1 MAFNN
6 TVPYTIDGT
15 IDTNT
20 NLITFV
26 VSRYNLDR
34 STNLYDDLQ
43 WTEQFSIPAG
53 DVAYKRNT
61 DQVFIVQNSNQD
73 QFSIYQGWYDV
84 QADVHYSS
92 ITVALD
98 NMVDALVAQ
107 NTGGGGGGSTD
118 LYYDRTEAQAI
129 TLIGAQTLEVGALYR
144 ITLDGTSSGTNG
156 DILYVRAIA
165 VDVFDTTMGYL
176 DNTNSVYG
184 TVQGV
189 FDGSGFA
196 FTAADP
202 TLTATDAVQQ
212 YKFDASVDELQLD
225 WNDSPPIYGIVEI
238 AITGAE
244 DLETITGGF
253 EGMELTIF
261 VTGGTANA
269 LNVLDTGNI
278 YIDTFVYT
286 APIPIADN
294 NLSYMKLKKRG
305 SDWIQIGY
313 VQ

>member
-34 STNLYDDLQ
+34 TTNLYDDLQ

-84 QADVHYSS
+84 QANVHYSS

-107 NTGGGGGGSTD
+107 NTGGGGGT
-118 LYYDRTEAQAI
+118 LYYDLTEAAAI
-129 TLIGAQTLEVGALYR
+129 TALGGSGVVTGALYR
-144 ITLDGTSSGTNG
+144 ITLDGTSGGNTG
-156 DILYVRAIA
+156 DILFVKALDSFY
-165 VDVFDTTMGYL
+165 FDTKMGYY
-176 DNTNSVYG
+176 DDTNGVLG

-189 FDGSGFA
+189 FNGSGFA

-202 TLTATDAVQQ
+202 TLTADTVTGYQFDGTTDTLNIYGYQ
-212 YKFDASVDELQLD
+212 FT
-225 WNDSPPIYGIVEI
+225 PIYGIVEI
-238 AITGAE
+238 GITASE

-261 VTGGTANA
+261 VTGGGANSLA
-269 LNVLDTGNI
+269 VLDGASIKIPGGQFNI
-278 YIDTFVYT
+278 L
-286 APIPIADN
+286 DN
-294 NLSYMKLKKRG
+294 NMSFLKLKKRG
-305 SDWIQIGY
+305 SEWLQIGSGTF
-313 VQ
+313 

>member
-107 NTGGGGGGSTD
+107 NTGGGGSTD
-118 LYYDRTEAQAI
+118 LYYDLAEAQA
-129 TLIGAQTLEVGALYR
+129 TALLGSSGVVIGAMYR
-144 ITLDGTSSGTNG
+144 ITLSGSSSGNNG
-156 DILYVRAIA
+156 DLIFVKALDSYY
-165 VDVFDTTMGYL
+165 FDTTMGYY
-176 DNTNSVYG
+176 DINTSAIG
-184 TVQGV
+184 TVQGI
-189 FDGSGFA
+189 FDGTGFA

-202 TLTATDAVQQ
+202 TLTTN
-212 YKFDASVDELQLD
+212 
-225 WNDSPPIYGIVEI
+225 NDVRYVYNGSNDTLTIGTTPIYGIVEI

>member
-53 DVAYKRNT
+53 AVGYKRNT
-61 DQVFIVQNSNQD
+61 DQVFIVQNTDQD

-107 NTGGGGGGSTD
+107 NTGGGGGGTTD
-118 LYYDRTEAQAI
+118 LYYDLAEAQA
-129 TLIGAQTLEVGALYR
+129 TALLGSSGVVIGAMYR
-144 ITLDGTSSGTNG
+144 ITLSGSSSGNNG
-156 DILYVRAIA
+156 DLIFVKALDSYY
-165 VDVFDTTMGYL
+165 FDTTMGYY
-176 DNTNSVYG
+176 DINTSAIG
-184 TVQGV
+184 TVQGI
-189 FDGSGFA
+189 FDGTGFA

-202 TLTATDAVQQ
+202 TLTTT
-212 YKFDASVDELQLD
+212 
-225 WNDSPPIYGIVEI
+225 NDVRYVYNGSNDTLTIGTTAIYGIVEI
-238 AITGAE
+238 PITGAE

>member
-53 DVAYKRNT
+53 AVGYKRNT
-61 DQVFIVQNSNQD
+61 DQVFIVQNTDQD

-107 NTGGGGGGSTD
+107 NTGGGGGGTTD
-118 LYYDRTEAQAI
+118 LYYDKTEAQAI
-129 TLIGAQTLEVGALYR
+129 TAIAAQTLEVGALYR

-156 DILYVRAIA
+156 DVIYVKALFTDFFA
-165 VDVFDTTMGYL
+165 QEMSYL
-176 DNTNSVYG
+176 DNTNLVLG
-184 TVQGV
+184 QIQGV
-189 FDGSGFA
+189 FNGSGFA

-202 TLTATDAVQQ
+202 TLTASGNVQ
-212 YKFDASVDELQLD
+212 YKFNASVDELKLD

-238 AITGAE
+238 AITGSE

-261 VTGGTANA
+261 VTGGGANQVTVV
-269 LNVLDTGNI
+269 NTGNI
-278 YIDTFVYT
+278 KMAASYAGAIYLEDNNETFV
-286 APIPIADN
+286 
-294 NLSYMKLKKRG
+294 KLKKRG
-305 SDWIQIGY
+305 SNWILLTEYQL
-313 VQ
+313 

>member
-53 DVAYKRNT
+53 AVGYKRNT
-61 DQVFIVQNSNQD
+61 DQVFIVQNTDQD

-107 NTGGGGGGSTD
+107 NTGGGGTTD
-118 LYYDRTEAQAI
+118 LYYDLAEAQA
-129 TLIGAQTLEVGALYR
+129 TALLGSSGVVIGAMYR
-144 ITLDGTSSGTNG
+144 ITLSGSSSGNNG
-156 DILYVRAIA
+156 DLIFVKALDSYY
-165 VDVFDTTMGYL
+165 FDTTMGYY
-176 DNTNSVYG
+176 DINTSAIG
-184 TVQGV
+184 TVQGI
-189 FDGSGFA
+189 FDGTGFA

-202 TLTATDAVQQ
+202 TLTTT
-212 YKFDASVDELQLD
+212 
-225 WNDSPPIYGIVEI
+225 NDVRYVYNGSNDTLTIGTTPIYGIVEI

>member
-34 STNLYDDLQ
+34 RTNLYDDLQ

-53 DVAYKRNT
+53 AVVYKRDT
-61 DQVFIVQNSNQD
+61 DQVFILQNTNQD
-73 QFSIYQGWYDV
+73 QFSIYQGWYDL

-107 NTGGGGGGSTD
+107 NTGGGEGKGGT
-118 LYYDRTEAQAI
+118 LYYDLTEAAAI
-129 TLIGAQTLEVGALYR
+129 AALGGGGVVTGALYR
-144 ITLDGTSSGTNG
+144 ITLDGSSGGAEN
-156 DILYVRAIA
+156 DILFVKALDSFY
-165 VDVFDTTMGYL
+165 FDTSMGYYDDANGVL
-176 DNTNSVYG
+176 G

-189 FDGSGFA
+189 FKGSGFA
-196 FTAADP
+196 FTAADA
-202 TLTATDAVQQ
+202 TLTTSGNVQYNFDPATDAL
-212 YKFDASVDELQLD
+212 ELSFFTP
-225 WNDSPPIYGIVEI
+225 NYIYGIVEI
-238 AITGAE
+238 AITANE
-244 DLETITGGF
+244 TLETITGGF

-269 LNVLDTGNI
+269 LNVADTGNI
-278 YIDTFVYT
+278 IVDLNFYSPPVAIL
-286 APIPIADN
+286 DN
-294 NLSYMKLKKRG
+294 NLAYIKLKKRG
-305 SDWIQIGY
+305 SNWILMHTLTI
-313 VQ
+313 

>member
-53 DVAYKRNT
+53 AVGYKRNT
-61 DQVFIVQNSNQD
+61 DQVFIVQNTDQD

-107 NTGGGGGGSTD
+107 NTGGGGGGT
-118 LYYDRTEAQAI
+118 LYYDLTEAAAI
-129 TLIGAQTLEVGALYR
+129 AALGGSGVVTGAMYR
-144 ITLDGTSSGTNG
+144 ITLDGSSSGSSG
-156 DILYVRAIA
+156 DLLFVKALDSYY
-165 VDVFDTTMGYL
+165 FDTSMGYYNDANGVL
-176 DNTNSVYG
+176 G

-189 FDGSGFA
+189 FNGSGFA

-202 TLTATDAVQQ
+202 TLTAGAALYAYD
-212 YKFDASVDELQLD
+212 DSLD
-225 WNDSPPIYGIVEI
+225 TLTIGSGSPPIYGIVEI
-238 AITGAE
+238 AITGSE
-244 DLETITGGF
+244 TLETITGGF

-261 VTGGTANA
+261 VTGGNGEELTIPN
-269 LNVLDTGNI
+269 TGNI
-278 YIDTFVYT
+278 KVSISSGGTFILT
-286 APIPIADN
+286 DDN
-294 NLSYMKLKKRG
+294 TTFFKVKKRG
-305 SDWIQIGY
+305 SDWIQIG
-313 VQ
+313 QLAI

>member
-6 TVPYTIDGT
+6 SVPYTIDGT

-34 STNLYDDLQ
+34 TTNLYDDLQ

-53 DVAYKRNT
+53 AVGYKRNT

-84 QADVHYSS
+84 QADVTYSS

-107 NTGGGGGGSTD
+107 NTGGGGGT
-118 LYYDRTEAQAI
+118 LYYDLTEAAAI
-129 TLIGAQTLEVGALYR
+129 AALGGSGVVTGALYR
-144 ITLDGTSSGTNG
+144 ITLDGSSGGAQN
-156 DILYVRAIA
+156 DILFVKALDSFY
-165 VDVFDTTMGYL
+165 FDTSMGYYDDANGVL
-176 DNTNSVYG
+176 G

-189 FDGSGFA
+189 FNGSGFA

-202 TLTATDAVQQ
+202 TLTTSGNVQYNFDPATDAL
-212 YKFDASVDELQLD
+212 ELSFFTP
-225 WNDSPPIYGIVEI
+225 NYIYGIVEI
-238 AITGAE
+238 GITGAE

>member
-107 NTGGGGGGSTD
+107 NTGGGGSTD
-118 LYYDRTEAQAI
+118 LYYDLAEAQA
-129 TLIGAQTLEVGALYR
+129 TALLGGNGVVIGAMYR
-144 ITLDGTSSGTNG
+144 ITLSGSSSGNNG
-156 DILYVRAIA
+156 DLIFVKALDSYY
-165 VDVFDTTMGYL
+165 FDTTMGYY
-176 DNTNSVYG
+176 DINTSAIG
-184 TVQGV
+184 TVQGI
-189 FDGSGFA
+189 FDGTGFA

-202 TLTATDAVQQ
+202 TLTTT
-212 YKFDASVDELQLD
+212 
-225 WNDSPPIYGIVEI
+225 NDVRYVYNGSNDTLTIGTTPIYGIVEI

>member
-34 STNLYDDLQ
+34 TTNLYDDLQ

-53 DVAYKRNT
+53 AVGYKRNT
-61 DQVFIVQNSNQD
+61 DQVFIVQNTDQD

-107 NTGGGGGGSTD
+107 NTGGGGGGT
-118 LYYDRTEAQAI
+118 LYYDLTEAAAI
-129 TLIGAQTLEVGALYR
+129 AALGGSGIVTGAMYR
-144 ITLDGTSSGTNG
+144 ITLDGSSGGAQN
-156 DILYVRAIA
+156 DILFVKALDSFY
-165 VDVFDTTMGYL
+165 FDTSMGYYDDANGVL
-176 DNTNSVYG
+176 G

-189 FDGSGFA
+189 FNGSGFA

-202 TLTATDAVQQ
+202 TLTAGAALYAYD
-212 YKFDASVDELQLD
+212 DSLD
-225 WNDSPPIYGIVEI
+225 TLTIGSGSPPIYGICEI
-238 AITGAE
+238 AITGNE
-244 DLETITGGF
+244 TLETITGGF

-261 VTGGTANA
+261 VTGGGANA
-269 LNVLDTGNI
+269 LSVVDTGNI
-278 YIDTFVYT
+278 LFDSLITT
-286 APIPIADN
+286 APPVLITDN
-294 NLSYMKLKKRG
+294 NIDFIKLKKRG
-305 SDWIQIGY
+305 SNWLQIARMQT
-313 VQ
+313 V

>member
-53 DVAYKRNT
+53 AVGYKRNT
-61 DQVFIVQNSNQD
+61 DQVFIVQNTDQD

-84 QADVHYSS
+84 QADVTYSA

-107 NTGGGGGGSTD
+107 NTGGGGSTD
-118 LYYDRTEAQAI
+118 LYYDLAESQA
-129 TLIGAQTLEVGALYR
+129 TSLLGSSGVVIGAMYR
-144 ITLDGTSSGTNG
+144 ITRSGSSSGNTG
-156 DILYVRAIA
+156 DILFVKALDSFY
-165 VDVFDTTMGYL
+165 FDTSMGYY
-176 DNTNSVYG
+176 DDTNGVLG

-189 FDGSGFA
+189 FNGSGFA

-202 TLTATDAVQQ
+202 TLTADTVTGYQFDGTTDTLNIYGYHFSA
-212 YKFDASVDELQLD
+212 
-225 WNDSPPIYGIVEI
+225 IYGIVEI
-238 AITGAE
+238 AITGSE
-244 DLETITGGF
+244 DLERI
-253 EGMELTIF
+253 
-261 VTGGTANA
+261 
-269 LNVLDTGNI
+269 
-278 YIDTFVYT
+278 
-286 APIPIADN
+286 
-294 NLSYMKLKKRG
+294 MKATCATHA
-305 SDWIQIGY
+305 
-313 VQ
+313 

>member
-53 DVAYKRNT
+53 AVGYKRNT
-61 DQVFIVQNSNQD
+61 DQVFIVQNTDQD

-107 NTGGGGGGSTD
+107 QTGGGGGSTD
-118 LYYDRTEAQAI
+118 LYYDLAEAQA
-129 TLIGAQTLEVGALYR
+129 TALLGSSGVVIGAMYR
-144 ITLDGTSSGTNG
+144 ITLSGSSSGNNG
-156 DILYVRAIA
+156 DLIFVKALDSYY
-165 VDVFDTTMGYL
+165 FDTTMGYY
-176 DNTNSVYG
+176 DINTSAIG
-184 TVQGV
+184 TVQGI
-189 FDGSGFA
+189 FDGTGFA

-202 TLTATDAVQQ
+202 TLTTT
-212 YKFDASVDELQLD
+212 
-225 WNDSPPIYGIVEI
+225 NDVRYVYNGSNDTLTIGTTPIYGIVEI